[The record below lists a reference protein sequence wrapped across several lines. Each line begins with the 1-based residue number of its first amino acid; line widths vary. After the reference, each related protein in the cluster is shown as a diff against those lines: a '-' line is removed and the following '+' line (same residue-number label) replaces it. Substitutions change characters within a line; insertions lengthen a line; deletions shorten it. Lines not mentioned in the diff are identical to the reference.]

1 MTQSTLAVAVPIGDG
16 AKLSPPTTW
25 TPAPA
30 PTQPAA
36 VAAALVVAPRV
47 VVEPPLLT
55 EVSPWLA
62 RTLADDTLASSARRA
77 GLGLALTLPFAVAA
91 GLRAPSLSTAAVA
104 SLSLPIGLAMI
115 ALVGVAASSLG
126 VSMTSA
132 PLAPTEAVAIAS
144 RGLFRVGVLL
154 VGLAPVTALWVA
166 GGRPLEGLLAAT
178 LAVGISGAAGIGAI
192 VRGLVVTTSEPD
204 GTWRVGAV
212 VVALLFG
219 LFALVVGLRVWLGAL
234 DGLGAPLFGDL

>member
-1 MTQSTLAVAVPIGDG
+1 MTQSTLAAAVPIGDG
-16 AKLSPPTTW
+16 PPSTW
-25 TPAPA
+25 TPAPVPTAA
-30 PTQPAA
+30 PTPPRE
-36 VAAALVVAPRV
+36 AAAASSAAS
-47 VVEPPLLT
+47 EPPIPT
-55 EVSPWLA
+55 EVSAWLA

-132 PLAPTEAVAIAS
+132 PLAPTEAAAIAS

-192 VRGLVVTTSEPD
+192 VRGLVVATSEPD